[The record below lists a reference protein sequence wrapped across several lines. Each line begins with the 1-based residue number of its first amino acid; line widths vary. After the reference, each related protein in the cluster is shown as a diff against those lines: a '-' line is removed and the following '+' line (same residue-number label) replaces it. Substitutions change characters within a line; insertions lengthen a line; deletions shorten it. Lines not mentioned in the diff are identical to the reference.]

1 MKNKALFFALNIL
14 YSISGWLLCI
24 VQIGSSMISDYNQS
38 LTLILAVLQLS
49 VGVLVNLF
57 LYFLINKKNPEKTK
71 NHKKRLLIGCAIITL
86 PYFLVTLLWIVG
98 WL

>member
-1 MKNKALFFALNIL
+1 MKNKLLFFVLNIL
-14 YSISGWLLCI
+14 YSIFGWLLCI
-24 VQIGSSMISDYNQS
+24 VQIGSSMIANYNQS
-38 LTLILAVLQLS
+38 LT
-49 VGVLVNLF
+49 
-57 LYFLINKKNPEKTK
+57 LINKKNPEKTK